1 MTNKFLFGCVMKRTL
16 IAFGLAMVIAMP
28 DTASAQSILPIVR
41 REVTKEVTREITRSV
56 VGDLFEGK
64 PDVRVGNP
72 DPAPI
77 EAVNRIEFGH
87 LSAKIPVSGR
97 DSSNW
102 AGSVEVEGVVP
113 FKVIYY
119 FDMANVKVNYDATN
133 NKVIV
138 KMPPIRYHRPVP
150 EPENAEITYYFKGWA
165 RARSSVDDLWEQVR
179 NQPSQNIADQY
190 ARDNLRNAQIIGR
203 PVFQK
208 MLEDKLKEMKPGVKV
223 EIID

>member
-1 MTNKFLFGCVMKRTL
+1 MKRTL
-16 IAFGLAMVIAMP
+16 ITFGLAMVIAMP

-41 REVTKEVTREITRSV
+41 REITREITRSV

-77 EAVNRIEFGH
+77 NAVKSIEFGH
-87 LSAKIPVSGR
+87 LTAKIPVYGC

-119 FDMANVKVNYDATN
+119 FDMADLKLNYDATN

-165 RARSSVDDLWEQVR
+165 RARSSVYDLWEQVR
-179 NQPSQNIADQY
+179 NQPSQAIADKY
-190 ARDNLRNAQIIGR
+190 ARDNLNNAQLIGR
-203 PVFQK
+203 PMFQK
-208 MLEDKLKEMKPGVKV
+208 IMENQLKEMKPGVKV